1 MTFKL
6 SKRSLGRLE
15 GVHPDPV
22 RVVEKAITLTT
33 VDFGVTCGLRTLE
46 EQKKLVEQGA
56 SQTLKSKHLEG
67 LAVDLVAYV
76 GGRVSWE
83 MPLYDKIADAMHTAA
98 LEEGVKLCWGGAWH
112 LPDICCWTEDMEDAR
127 NDYIDLRRSQKRR
140 VFIDAPHFQIA

>member
-15 GVHPDPV
+15 GVHPDLV

-76 GGRVSWE
+76 GGQVSWE

>member
-15 GVHPDPV
+15 GVHLDLV

>member
-6 SKRSLGRLE
+6 SKRSLSRLE
-15 GVHPDPV
+15 GVHPDLV

-83 MPLYDKIADAMHTAA
+83 MPLYDKVADAMHTAA

>member
-15 GVHPDPV
+15 GVHPDLV

-33 VDFGVTCGLRTLE
+33 ADFGVTCGLRTLE